1 MNLEQQLDRLVA
13 AGGVLV
19 RYLWRQFL
27 LLGWVGKTAAIFA
40 VLFWSGWILSSL
52 GLRGPA
58 RELGS
63 AAWFVLGLLLT
74 ALFIRAIWRNY
85 TAPPR
90 R

>member
-1 MNLEQQLDRLVA
+1 MDLEQHLDRLVA
-13 AGGVLV
+13 ACGVLA

-27 LLGWVGKTAAIFA
+27 LLGWVGKAATVFV
-40 VLFWSGWILSSL
+40 VLFWSGWILGSL
-52 GLRGPA
+52 GLHGPA

-74 ALFIRAIWRNY
+74 ALVIRAIWRNY